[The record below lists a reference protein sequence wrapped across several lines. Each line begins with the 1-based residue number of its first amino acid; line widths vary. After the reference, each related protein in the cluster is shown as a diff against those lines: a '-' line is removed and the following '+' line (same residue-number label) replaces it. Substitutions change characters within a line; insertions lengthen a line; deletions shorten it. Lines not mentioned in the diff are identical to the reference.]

1 MRWGDRA
8 LEAEVIDGR
17 ARTTLSLGD
26 AETDDFVIAQGA
38 RLHFTWRD
46 DGLEVRFS
54 TGVAGTGAL
63 KGDAPVALGQ
73 LVERGVVKEG
83 PEGFTLK
90 LGAGDALALQVAGQ
104 TIEVREA
111 RGRIARLRVD
121 VFATL
126 GLVLALTLL
135 VLWVISTFNS
145 MSPLNLI
152 PK

>member
-1 MRWGDRA
+1 MRWGDRS

-17 ARTTLSLGD
+17 VRTTMSLGD
-26 AETDDFVIAQGA
+26 AESDDFVIAHGA
-38 RLHFTWRD
+38 RLRFEWRS
-46 DGLEVRFS
+46 GSLEVRFS
-54 TGVAGTGAL
+54 TGITGTGAL

-73 LVERGVVKEG
+73 LIERGVVKEG
-83 PEGFTLK
+83 PDGFALTL
-90 LGAGDALALQVAGQ
+90 GSGDSLALQVAGQ

-135 VLWVISTFNS
+135 AMWIVSTLKS